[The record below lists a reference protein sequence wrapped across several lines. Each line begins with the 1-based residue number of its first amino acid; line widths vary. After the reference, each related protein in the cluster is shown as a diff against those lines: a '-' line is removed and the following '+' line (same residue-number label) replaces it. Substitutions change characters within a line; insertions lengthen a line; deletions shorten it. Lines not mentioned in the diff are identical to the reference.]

1 MYQLNNLCK
10 SALLMT
16 LMILGQTA
24 SAHTD
29 EFLDTQTAPH
39 GGQLRMAGPYHYE
52 LVLKTNELTLYLTDH
67 AGTKIAS
74 TGASGTAVVLSSK
87 GKASIKLN
95 PAGDNMIRGS
105 GQFEA
110 VPDMKIA
117 VSIALPGQE
126 AQQARFVPLKKA
138 LPPAN
143 KSEKSK

>member
-1 MYQLNNLCK
+1 MYKLSNLCK
-10 SALLMT
+10 SALFVSSLALTQM
-16 LMILGQTA
+16 A
-24 SAHTD
+24 NAHTD
-29 EFLDTQTAPH
+29 EYLDTQTAPH

-52 LVLKTNELTLYLTDH
+52 LVLKKNELTFYLTDH

-74 TGASGTAVVLSSK
+74 TGASGTAVILSSK
-87 GKASIKLN
+87 GKASIRLS
-95 PAGDNMIRGS
+95 PAGDNIIRGS

-110 VPDMKIA
+110 VPDMKVA
-117 VSIALPGQE
+117 VSIALPGQG

>member
-1 MYQLNNLCK
+1 MYQLNNFCK
-10 SALLMT
+10 SALLAT

-67 AGTKIAS
+67 AGTKISS
-74 TGASGTAVVLSSK
+74 TGASGTAVILSSK
-87 GKASIKLN
+87 GKASVLLS
-95 PAGDNMIRGS
+95 PAGDNIIRGS

-117 VSIALPGQE
+117 VSIALPGQD
-126 AQQARFVPLKKA
+126 AQQARFAPLKKG
-138 LPPAN
+138 LVPAN
-143 KSEKSK
+143 KLEKSK